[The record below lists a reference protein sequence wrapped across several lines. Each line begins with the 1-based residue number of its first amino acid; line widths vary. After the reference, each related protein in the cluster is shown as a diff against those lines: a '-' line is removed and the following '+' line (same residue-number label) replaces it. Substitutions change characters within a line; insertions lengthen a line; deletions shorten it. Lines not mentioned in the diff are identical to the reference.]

1 MPKIL
6 MLIYLLLT
14 SVSAYAQK
22 TESFSFL
29 NDVLGKTG
37 TALTVGLIFFLYTYK
52 NSIKLFAWIEDQ
64 TFGTRDYILTKFEL
78 LHIEVEPNR
87 ITYVLV
93 FLSLGVSIIVIGI
106 CALLGKI
113 GLGLFLGIILS
124 IVGWKIPRTLVDI
137 MVKNRIQK
145 YSYQMTDALQLL
157 SNGLRAGLSVP
168 QSIGMVVDELPA
180 PINQEFNTI
189 LQQTKIGVPLEEA
202 FENLVQRV
210 PTEDNQMF
218 VSSVNILR
226 ETGGNLAE
234 VFDTIC
240 EVIRERVALLQKIET
255 MTAQGKFQGLI
266 IGCMPFGLLGVFSAS
281 DPTLLGKMFGHPVGI
296 IMFIVACVLD
306 GIGIFLI
313 FKIIKVKI

>member
-1 MPKIL
+1 MNKI
-6 MLIYLLLT
+6 ITLLLLLST
-14 SVSAYAQK
+14 SVYAQSE
-22 TESFSFL
+22 ESFSFL
-29 NDVLGKTG
+29 TDVLGKTG
-37 TALTVGLIFFLYTYK
+37 TALAVGLIFFLFTYK
-52 NSIKLFAWIEDQ
+52 NSVKLFAWVEDQ

-87 ITYVLV
+87 ITYALV
-93 FLSLGVSIIVIGI
+93 FLSVGLSVIVV
-106 CALLGKI
+106 CVFALMGQI
-113 GLGLFLGIILS
+113 GLGLFLGAILS
-124 IVGWKIPRTLVDI
+124 VVGWKIPRPIVNA
-137 MVKNRIQK
+137 MVQKRIQK

-202 FENLVQRV
+202 FENLVKRV

-281 DPTLLGKMFGHPVGI
+281 DPTLLTKMFTTPVGLVFFI
-296 IMFIVACVLD
+296 IACLLD
-306 GIGIFLI
+306 AIGVFLI
-313 FKIIKVKI
+313 FKIIKIKI